1 MTVLSR
7 FLMATTAVVAAATF
21 SAEAADY
28 DPPIIVDKAP
38 EFVPVEV
45 GNGWYLRGDIGY
57 SFGTEANSPASYRE
71 FTSPPP
77 TYTPGVFTPTNFEN
91 NYVWAI
97 GFGYQ
102 FNRWLRADTTF
113 EAQDNDFGGTSGV
126 AINCAGGGGASTCS
140 TSFSSN
146 VTTYSILAN
155 IYGDLGT
162 YAGFT
167 PYVGAGAGMSR
178 VQWGSVTSV
187 QNCVGAAGCP
197 AVAAPVTRTHGGIAT
212 WRFTY
217 GLMAGVAYDISRNMK
232 IDLSYK
238 YRHITGGDMFSF
250 DAASAG
256 AGAVGVQGA
265 DDGFRQ
271 HEVKVGVRYSLW

>member
-1 MTVLSR
+1 MTLYAR
-7 FLMATTAVVAAATF
+7 LFLATAMTAATF
-21 SAEAADY
+21 TTQAIAADY
-28 DPPIIVDKAP
+28 DPPIVVDRAP

-57 SFGTEANSPASYRE
+57 SFGAEANSAVNYRV
-71 FTSPPP
+71 FAAGV
-77 TYTPGVFTPTNFEN
+77 YTPAAFTTSNFDD
-91 NYVWAI
+91 NYVWGI

-102 FNRWLRADTTF
+102 FNSWLRADATL
-113 EAQDNDFGGTSGV
+113 EGQDNDFNGLAAV
-126 AINCAGGGGASTCS
+126 AVPCAGGVAGDTCS

-155 IYGDLGT
+155 LYGDLGT

-167 PYVGAGAGMSR
+167 PYVGAGAGLSR
-178 VQWGSVTSV
+178 VQWGGVTSV
-187 QNCVGAAGCP
+187 QNCVGAGCP
-197 AVAAPVTRTHGGIAT
+197 AIPAPVTSTHSGIQE

-217 GLMAGVAYDISRNMK
+217 GLMAGVAYDLSRNMK

-238 YRHITGGDMFSF
+238 FRHITGGNMFNF
-250 DAASAG
+250 DTASAI

>member
-1 MTVLSR
+1 MTKFSR
-7 FLMATTAVVAAATF
+7 FLLAGIMTAAVASTSAT
-21 SAEAADY
+21 AADY

-57 SFGTEANSPASYRE
+57 SFGAEANGPANYRV
-71 FTSPPP
+71 FNAGV
-77 TYTPGVFTPTNFEN
+77 YTPATFTNSLFDD
-91 NYVWAI
+91 NYVWGV

-102 FNRWLRADTTF
+102 FNSWLRADTTF
-113 EAQDNDFGGTSGV
+113 EGHQNDFTGLASV
-126 AINCAGGGGASTCS
+126 AVPCAGGVAGDTCT
-140 TSFSSN
+140 TSFSSTA
-146 VTTYSILAN
+146 TTYSALAN

-178 VQWGSVTSV
+178 VRWGGTTSI
-187 QNCVGAAGCP
+187 QNCVGPGCP
-197 AVAAPVTRTHGGIAT
+197 AVPTPVASAHTGEAS

-217 GLMAGVAYDISRNMK
+217 ALMAGVAYDVSRNVK
-232 IDLSYK
+232 IDFGYK
-238 YRHITGGDMFSF
+238 FKQIANGDMFNF
-250 DAASAG
+250 DAASLAAG
-256 AGAVGVQGA
+256 ATGIQGA

-271 HEVKVGVRYSLW
+271 HEVRVGVRYSLW